1 MAGLTPE
8 EIDEIRKVL
17 PMFGDN
23 RATDVLTGEPLYP
36 VGEEIQPAT
45 PDEIRRGDE
54 RGDYFVDGL
63 PEKPIA
69 LYRLSD
75 RVHKMSRVRDWTDTF
90 QGLPVEDQRM
100 AIYNWQFENDR
111 ATVTV
116 ARAREIAEQ
125 WGYEL

>member
-1 MAGLTPE
+1 MDELTPE
-8 EIDEIRKVL
+8 ELAAIRKAV

-23 RATDVLTGEPLYP
+23 ISIDVMTGKRLNPPGVEA
-36 VGEEIQPAT
+36 EPAT
-45 PDEIRRGDE
+45 QDEIRRSDE
-54 RGDYFVDGL
+54 RGSYFVDGL

-75 RVHKMSRVRDWTDTF
+75 RVHEMYRGTDWTDLF

-111 ATVTV
+111 ASVTV
-116 ARAREIAEQ
+116 ARAREIAQE
-125 WGYEL
+125 WGYQL

>member
-1 MAGLTPE
+1 MARLTPE
-8 EIDEIRKVL
+8 EIDNIRKLL

-23 RATDVLTGEPLYP
+23 IATDVITGEPLYP
-36 VGEEIQPAT
+36 PGEEIPALS
-45 PDEIRRGDE
+45 PDEIRRSDE
-54 RGDYFVDGL
+54 RGSYFVDGL

-75 RVHKMSRVRDWTDTF
+75 RVHEMYRGTDWTDLF
-90 QGLPVEDQRM
+90 QGLSVEDQRM

-111 ATVTV
+111 ASVTV